1 MLVLHYPKPAIAQ
14 TTTLKTIYRE
24 KGLKLKAASPIPNTK
39 VKDFMRNQISNDR
52 P

>member
-14 TTTLKTIYRE
+14 TATLKTIHRE
-24 KGLKLKAASPIPNTK
+24 KGLKLTAASPNLNTK
-39 VKDFMRNQISNDR
+39 VRDFMRNQISNDR